1 MTDFQAPKWRGSP
14 ERFTDELLDWLE
26 AAGGRNYDEAV
37 NQYEHAVQ
45 SADLAKRRSGKP
57 RFVVAALLHDVGHL
71 LVDEHGGHNGF
82 LARDLEHE
90 RVGAGWLS
98 RTFGADVT
106 EPIRMHVD
114 AKRYLCSIDVAYYKG
129 LSESS
134 KRSFELQG
142 GTMSADEIKAF
153 LTPPAAQVAIE
164 LRRIDDL
171 AKRPGRVV
179 PGASEYCELLLQ
191 ALRHAAPARSDRS

>member
-1 MTDFQAPKWRGSP
+1 MTLQAPKWQGDP
-14 ERFTDELLDWLE
+14 KRFTAELLDWLE
-26 AAGGRNYDEAV
+26 AAGATRYDEIV
-37 NQYEHAVQ
+37 TQYEHAVQ
-45 SADLAKRRSGKP
+45 SAALAAQRSGNP
-57 RFVVAALLHDVGHL
+57 ALVVAALLHDVGHL
-71 LVDEHGGHNGF
+71 LVAEHRDHSGF

-114 AKRYLCSIDVAYYKG
+114 AKRYLCSIEVAYYNG

-142 GTMSADEIKAF
+142 GAMSADEIKAF
-153 LTPPAAQVAIE
+153 LTPPAARVAIE

-171 AKRPGRVV
+171 AKQLGRVV
-179 PGASEYCELLLQ
+179 PDAREYRVLLLQ
-191 ALRHAAPARSDRS
+191 ALRIGNVAESNA

>member
-1 MTDFQAPKWRGSP
+1 MAFPAPKWRGDP
-14 ERFTDELLDWLE
+14 DRFTAELLDWLE
-26 AAGGRNYDEAV
+26 AAGATRYDEIV
-37 NQYEHAVQ
+37 TQYEHAVQ
-45 SADLAKRRSGKP
+45 SAALAGQRGGKP
-57 RFVVAALLHDVGHL
+57 PLVVAALLHDVGHL
-71 LVDEHGGHNGF
+71 LVAEHGGRNGF
-82 LARDLEHE
+82 LALDLEHE

-114 AKRYLCSIDVAYYKG
+114 AKRYLCSIEPAYYNG

-134 KRSFELQG
+134 QRSFELQG

-153 LTPPAAQVAIE
+153 LTHPAAQVAIE

-171 AKRPGRVV
+171 AKQLGRVV
-179 PGASEYCELLLQ
+179 PGASAYREFLLQ
-191 ALRHAAPARSDRS
+191 ALRSGNVAESNA